1 MRGNIPSGAALGS
14 PLVKFHFIHCPH
26 CALDVL
32 HTHETFVKGQVVA
45 DGILNRTIHKTVST
59 KQSIITKSTNNENKK
74 WIIPGS
80 MGQPKAAA
88 NQCYWPKINIC
99 NGYTGYSAIKLIFQN
114 VTHCHAVDS

>member
-14 PLVKFHFIHCPH
+14 PLVKLHFIHCPY

-59 KQSIITKSTNNENKK
+59 KQSNNQNKQIMKIK

-88 NQCYWPKINIC
+88 NQCYWPKI
-99 NGYTGYSAIKLIFQN
+99 IFVM
-114 VTHCHAVDS
+114 VTLATVQSN